1 MRNLHNLTY
10 VESTTTGANIVG
22 APPQDHY
29 HEHGPECT
37 CHLVDASAL
46 RPPQIHI
53 SSSRSNLLSPPMT
66 YSPAQ
71 FQKESHSVRVSKNN
85 KNDGDPIVN
94 KLQKN
99 RVVKQGRISP
109 TNVVASRKR
118 YYNASEARI

>member
-1 MRNLHNLTY
+1 
-10 VESTTTGANIVG
+10 
-22 APPQDHY
+22 
-29 HEHGPECT
+29 
-37 CHLVDASAL
+37 
-46 RPPQIHI
+46 
-53 SSSRSNLLSPPMT
+53 MT
-66 YSPAQ
+66 YSPSQ

-118 YYNASEARI
+118 YYNASEARIQIGAPLFEPNSRNAKLIKEPQR